1 MDFLSYYK
9 SWILSDMIFN
19 TLKRNII
26 VAITSIILFIIYEF
40 SVFQYLSDV
49 TNPIFLTRSFQFLLI
64 FSFYYIYKNKNST
77 FSFKLLEIAT
87 TLSIFVIAVYLA
99 TLIKFVLMS
108 MIDEITNEPELVL
121 FFGKDFIDL
130 INNKYFGYS
139 SYFIGSVGILR
150 ILLYKKVTEYLY
162 NRYLNESE
170 KMHIC
175 STCNQ
180 KISRLK

>member
-87 TLSIFVIAVYLA
+87 TLSIP
-99 TLIKFVLMS
+99 LIS
-108 MIDEITNEPELVL
+108 C
-121 FFGKDFIDL
+121 FIPL
-130 INNKYFGYS
+130 I
-139 SYFIGSVGILR
+139 L
-150 ILLYKKVTEYLY
+150 
-162 NRYLNESE
+162 
-170 KMHIC
+170 
-175 STCNQ
+175 
-180 KISRLK
+180 